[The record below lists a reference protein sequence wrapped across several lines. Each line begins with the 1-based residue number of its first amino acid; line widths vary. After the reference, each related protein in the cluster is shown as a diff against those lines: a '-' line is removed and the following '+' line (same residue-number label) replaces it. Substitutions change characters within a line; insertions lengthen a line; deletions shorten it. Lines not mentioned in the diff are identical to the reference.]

1 MSGVA
6 SEAKSKDYWPF
17 LVDVDSYF
25 LEGFAWLNWK
35 DEDVQEADGER
46 EEEQE
51 EEEEASVVV
60 VARRGAVV
68 VLEEATVFTDSTRS
82 PVTAA
87 AAAEAEADVG
97 ETFLVAVAS
106 PTSRPDSNF
115 LFRPPRLRPAFG
127 PRFFGDLTGA
137 DFDTL

>member
-6 SEAKSKDYWPF
+6 SEANSKDYWPF

-46 EEEQE
+46 EG
-51 EEEEASVVV
+51 EEEASVVV
-60 VARRGAVV
+60 IVVEEEEEAAVV
-68 VLEEATVFTDSTRS
+68 ATVFTESS
-82 PVTAA
+82 VF
-87 AAAEAEADVG
+87 EADVG
-97 ETFLVAVAS
+97 ETFLVAVAWS
-106 PTSRPDSNF
+106 TSRPDSNF
-115 LFRPPRLRPAFG
+115 LLRPPRLLPAFG